1 MGCGRVAVCSGG
13 AQSAWMVN
21 EENAVMVDFEP
32 LQIAE
37 AMEYYLTHPR
47 EREEKRQKGLA
58 FAAATSWER
67 EADKVYEAILEG
79 IEEDE
84 KRIS

>member
-1 MGCGRVAVCSGG
+1 
-13 AQSAWMVN
+13 
-21 EENAVMVDFEP
+21 MVDFEP